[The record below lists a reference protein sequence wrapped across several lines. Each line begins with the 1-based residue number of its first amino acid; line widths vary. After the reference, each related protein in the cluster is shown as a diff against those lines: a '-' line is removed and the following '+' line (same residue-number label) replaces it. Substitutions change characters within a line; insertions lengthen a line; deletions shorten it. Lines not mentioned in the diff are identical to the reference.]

1 MTEGSELQLGHSGS
15 DEDRG
20 LQELEKEL
28 EEIREEI
35 QTARKKQDRQQ
46 TLRRQIKEAKKDLA
60 AITGD
65 TRGKITLF
73 SSFRFLPFSL
83 QQKLVS
89 VGRDCVCIYVCVW
102 GGGGG
107 GGGRVGVS
115 ENQDISQY
123 LPIGGIPQ
131 IMTLRD
137 VEVCLTLYHIETTFN
152 ASANKADLDQAA
164 PV

>member
-1 MTEGSELQLGHSGS
+1 MAEGGELQLGHSGS

-46 TLRRQIKEAKKDLA
+46 TLRRQIEEAKKELA
-60 AITGD
+60 VITGD

-89 VGRDCVCIYVCVW
+89 VGRECVCVCV

-107 GGGRVGVS
+107 GEGGGVRES
-115 ENQDISQY
+115 GYFPS
-123 LPIGGIPQ
+123 
-131 IMTLRD
+131 
-137 VEVCLTLYHIETTFN
+137 TFRLV
-152 ASANKADLDQAA
+152 AFLK
-164 PV
+164 